1 MSICESNPQKY
12 EQDQIKSVSNSK
24 KSNKIS
30 KKQQS
35 NNILDFHPI
44 SNQYY
49 NFQSGNSFIIYLTVN
64 IQMRGQY
71 HDKENHHPNIIRQG
85 GKIKEVDFSAISRAY
100 VLEGDRLK
108 VKSIYYNDKMRQ
120 PKMSMK

>member
-1 MSICESNPQKY
+1 
-12 EQDQIKSVSNSK
+12 
-24 KSNKIS
+24 
-30 KKQQS
+30 
-35 NNILDFHPI
+35 
-44 SNQYY
+44 
-49 NFQSGNSFIIYLTVN
+49 
-64 IQMRGQY
+64 MRGQY

-120 PKMSMK
+120 PKMSMKQPEEIVTPDIQNLSDNDIYKLEYLEKMGVINEEEQQILNNIRKHMPERLNQQPE